1 MDDQVEELGNIGLER
16 PAFLTGPIDD
26 GHGRQIPL
34 GTSNEDASRRG
45 LNSGRRA
52 TPSPSAP
59 GVRGIGRIVRIF
71 KSEQT

>member
-16 PAFLTGPIDD
+16 PAFLTGLIND

-34 GTSNEDASRRG
+34 GTSNEGARRRG
-45 LNSGRRA
+45 RNSPGV
-52 TPSPSAP
+52 PAP
-59 GVRGIGRIVRIF
+59 GVGGIGRIVRIF